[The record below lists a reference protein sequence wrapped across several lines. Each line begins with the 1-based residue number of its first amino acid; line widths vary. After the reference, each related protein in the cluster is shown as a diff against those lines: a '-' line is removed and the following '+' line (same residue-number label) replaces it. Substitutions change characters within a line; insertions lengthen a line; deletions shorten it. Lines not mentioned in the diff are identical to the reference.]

1 MRRGLGPP
9 SQGAAAVHT
18 TPIAVPISVRIGE
31 PDISLRML
39 SAARG
44 DPQWPAEVADCTGEP
59 SAAVER
65 QQPGRLTRL
74 AGVYETTDWP
84 AAKTADTCKL
94 PAALLSTRG

>member
-1 MRRGLGPP
+1 MGPP

-39 SAARG
+39 SAT
-44 DPQWPAEVADCTGEP
+44 WADCTGEP

-94 PAALLSTRG
+94 PAALLSARG